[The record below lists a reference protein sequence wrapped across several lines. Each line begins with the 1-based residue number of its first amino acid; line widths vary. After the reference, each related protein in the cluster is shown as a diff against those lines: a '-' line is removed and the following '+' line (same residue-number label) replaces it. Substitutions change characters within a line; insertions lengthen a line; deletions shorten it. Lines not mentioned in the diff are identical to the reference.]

1 MYSGIIVIL
10 TLALL
15 TPYFYFIPRAALS
28 SVIVCAVLQMVNY
41 EIIKKLWKSSREYN
55 LSVCFFCFIQ

>member
-1 MYSGIIVIL
+1 MILFTGIIVLL

-28 SVIVCAVLQMVNY
+28 AVIVCAVLHMVD
-41 EIIKKLWKSSREYN
+41 IAILKKLWTTNSESMN
-55 LSVCFFCFIQ
+55 